1 MMTAI
6 TIDEGT
12 TAEKLYMGG
21 GYTSSGATPFEKY
34 PQLLAVYDADAKT
47 WGLLFCTFAL

>member
-6 TIDEGT
+6 VVDEGT
-12 TAEKLYMGG
+12 SSEKLYMGG
-21 GYTSSGATPFEKY
+21 GRGLGATPLEKY

>member
-6 TIDEGT
+6 VVDEGT
-12 TAEKLYMGG
+12 SSEKLYMGG
-21 GYTSSGATPFEKY
+21 GHNGLGTTPLEKY